1 MNPSTKANPS
11 TSIADKLAR
20 ASQRYAHR
28 ANHVMTNRVSG
39 GGATAAPANN
49 SLFAGI
55 GGAAT
60 GSSPGAVGGLA
71 GAVVSKISPESA
83 REILSQ
89 RQGKLSAVLEGH
101 LKNLAGPVK

>member
-39 GGATAAPANN
+39 GGTTAAPANN
-49 SLFAGI
+49 SLFAP
-55 GGAAT
+55 APVR
-60 GSSPGAVGGLA
+60 SAVWL
-71 GAVVSKISPESA
+71 VPWSA
-83 REILSQ
+83 RFPPSP
-89 RQGKLSAVLEGH
+89 RGRFSANVRA
-101 LKNLAGPVK
+101 N